1 MLFSPS
7 NLPEEKLPP
16 ERQLAEMFGVNRS
29 TVVRAL
35 DELSFANKVVEQQSM
50 RKNGDSVN
58 QLAPLFN
65 ARWLE
70 MTPKMETPSLSWQS
84 FIAEEQQE
92 DEAGYKPLRETIQKQ
107 MKEAYGLQTRS
118 EQIFITSGAQ
128 QALFLITQCLL
139 KPGDAVAIE
148 SPSYFYSL
156 SLFQS
161 AGLRIFALFLNYAI
175 YIINTV

>member
-1 MLFSPS
+1 
-7 NLPEEKLPP
+7 
-16 ERQLAEMFGVNRS
+16 
-29 TVVRAL
+29 
-35 DELSFANKVVEQQSM
+35 
-50 RKNGDSVN
+50 
-58 QLAPLFN
+58 
-65 ARWLE
+65 

-139 KPGDAVAIE
+139 KPGMLWQ
-148 SPSYFYSL
+148 L
-156 SLFQS
+156 SHRHTFIRYRCFSQP
-161 AGLRIFALFLNYAI
+161 ACGFCVTNG
-175 YIINTV
+175 